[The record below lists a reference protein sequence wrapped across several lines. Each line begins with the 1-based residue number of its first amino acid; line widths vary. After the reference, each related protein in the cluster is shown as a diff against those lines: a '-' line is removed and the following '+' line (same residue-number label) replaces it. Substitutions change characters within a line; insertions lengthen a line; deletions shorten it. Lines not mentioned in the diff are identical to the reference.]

1 MTFSENDKVKV
12 STKSIRV
19 DFLTHEVVTIATR
32 EKNTISLGNVAYAA
46 RAPLFSREDLQH
58 SSRGRGSAPPGPPLP
73 RARVTLEVSSL
84 HPLRSRLHR
93 QS

>member
-1 MTFSENDKVKV
+1 MKT
-12 STKSIRV
+12 STPP
-19 DFLTHEVVTIATR
+19 
-32 EKNTISLGNVAYAA
+32 KNTFSLGNVTYAA

-58 SSRGRGSAPPGPPLP
+58 FSLGRGGDPPGPPPP
-73 RARVTLEVSSL
+73 RTQVTLEVSSL